1 MYPGKR
7 SVCFKEVRMCVA
19 ETVRALIETWQPG
32 IIDTGGGGGVWGV
45 WKDLGCDATNSIG
58 PHIGLCI
65 VFMILPK
72 WQLRHSL

>member
-1 MYPGKR
+1 
-7 SVCFKEVRMCVA
+7 MCVA